1 MPNTVRLTSLASCAG
16 CAAKVRPED
25 LEQVLLQLIPN
36 RDPRILGKGNHYDDA
51 VVIQVNDSTTL
62 VQTVDFF
69 TPIVDDPY
77 WYGRIAAANALSDV
91 YAMGGRPITAMNIVC
106 FPTRSLGPQ
115 LLAEILRGGQEAL
128 ALAGAAL
135 AGGHTIEDAE
145 PKFGLAVTGLVDPNK
160 VTFKGGLEAG
170 DQLYLTKPIGTGVIT
185 TAHKRDLIEGDD
197 LHTAIEWM
205 AQLND
210 QPSLL
215 MSELGCRGATDVT
228 GYSLLGHAME
238 MARAG
243 EVCLELEA
251 SAVPLLPRVRELRA
265 RGAFPGGSAANR
277 AWLEKSGQLHF
288 EPEVADDLRDLFC
301 DAQTSGGLLLGL
313 KPGNDFEQRMRAA
326 GRSAWRIGSVHG
338 GKAGIRVV
346 AGP

>member
-1 MPNTVRLTSLASCAG
+1 M
-16 CAAKVRPED
+16 
-25 LEQVLLQLIPN
+25 EQVLLQLIPN

-51 VVIQVNDSTTL
+51 VVIRVNEMTTL

-69 TPIVDDPY
+69 TPVVDDPY
-77 WYGRIAAANALSDV
+77 WYGRIAAANSLSDV
-91 YAMGGRPITAMNIVC
+91 YAMGGRPLTAMNIVC
-106 FPTRSLGPQ
+106 FPTRSLGPT

-135 AGGHTIEDAE
+135 AGGHTVEDPE

-160 VTFKGGLEAG
+160 VTYKGGLQVG
-170 DQLYLTKPIGTGVIT
+170 DQLYLTKPIGTGVLT
-185 TAHKRDLIEGDD
+185 TAHKRDLVDAQS
-197 LHTAIEWM
+197 LQTAIEWM

-210 QPSLL
+210 QPGAI
-215 MSELGCRGATDVT
+215 MVELGCRAATDVT

-238 MARAG
+238 MARASELG
-243 EVCLELEA
+243 LEIEA
-251 SAVPLLPRVRELRA
+251 ASVPLLPQARQLRA

-288 EPEVADDLRDLFC
+288 AEGVADDLRDLLC

-313 KPGNDFEQRMRAA
+313 PPGNTFEERMGAA
-326 GRSAWRIGSVHG
+326 GRSAWHIGSVVG
-338 GKAGIRVV
+338 GQPGIRVT
-346 AGP
+346 AGS

>member
-1 MPNTVRLTSLASCAG
+1 M
-16 CAAKVRPED
+16 
-25 LEQVLLQLIPN
+25 EQVLLQLIPN

-51 VVIQVNDSTTL
+51 VVIRLNESTTL

-69 TPIVDDPY
+69 TPVVDDPY
-77 WYGRIAAANALSDV
+77 WYGRIAAANSLSDV
-91 YAMGGRPITAMNIVC
+91 YAMGGRPVTAMNIVC
-106 FPTRSLGPQ
+106 FPTRTLGPN

-135 AGGHTIEDAE
+135 AGGHTVEDPE
-145 PKFGLAVTGLVDPNK
+145 PKFGLAVTGIVDPNK
-160 VTFKGGLEAG
+160 VTYKGGLEPG

-185 TAHKRDLIEGDD
+185 TAHKRDLIAGED
-197 LHTAIEWM
+197 LQAAIEWM

-210 QPSLL
+210 EPGRI

-228 GYSLLGHAME
+228 GYGLLGHAME
-238 MARAG
+238 MARAS

-251 SAVPLLPRVRELRA
+251 SAVPLLAQARPLRA
-265 RGAFPGGSAANR
+265 QGAFPGGSAANR

-288 EPEVADDLRDLFC
+288 AAEVADDLRDLFC

-313 KPGNDFEQRMRAA
+313 KPGNEFVQRMQAA
-326 GRSAWRIGSVHG
+326 GRSAWRIGAVAAG
-338 GKAGIRVV
+338 AAGIRVV
-346 AGP
+346 AGS